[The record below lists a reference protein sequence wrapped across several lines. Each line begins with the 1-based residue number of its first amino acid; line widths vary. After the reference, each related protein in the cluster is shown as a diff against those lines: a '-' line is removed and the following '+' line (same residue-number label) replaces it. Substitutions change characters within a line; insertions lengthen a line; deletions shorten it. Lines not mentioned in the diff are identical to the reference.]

1 MNLEREKEEGAAA
14 LKAKEDAVRLLDQ
27 ARLAAE
33 KMHRDEEA
41 RVKAAANAAA
51 LVKKNEL
58 DHAKRQSNQLAH
70 KNLTISIDDP
80 NDRHLLQVD
89 PDTDDEVND
98 MAAAMGDMGG
108 M

>member
-1 MNLEREKEEGAAA
+1 
-14 LKAKEDAVRLLDQ
+14 
-27 ARLAAE
+27 
-33 KMHRDEEA
+33 
-41 RVKAAANAAA
+41 
-51 LVKKNEL
+51 
-58 DHAKRQSNQLAH
+58 
-70 KNLTISIDDP
+70 LTISIDDP